1 MIAFHGTAD
10 EYVPCDGGHGPT
22 ALAPIANHS
31 VAYAMDF
38 WRRTDGCTPIPQRAT
53 QGATV
58 HDAYA
63 GCTGGTAVELYTVQG
78 GGHAWPAGRLAR
90 RPPTDPGDLGR
101 PPEAGVFRRAL
112 AALTRAGRRG
122 LSPGRPAVDE
132 TAPGLSPGRSADVRS
147 QGGG

>member
-10 EYVPCDGGHGPT
+10 EYVPCDGGHGPM

-63 GCTGGTAVELYTVQG
+63 GCTGTRRSSSTPCRAAVTPG
-78 GGHAWPAGRLAR
+78 PPGAWPGGPPPTPEISAGRL
-90 RPPTDPGDLGR
+90 
-101 PPEAGVFRRAL
+101 RRAFF
-112 AALTRAGRRG
+112 AAH
-122 LSPGRPAVDE
+122 SRP
-132 TAPGLSPGRSADVRS
+132 
-147 QGGG
+147 